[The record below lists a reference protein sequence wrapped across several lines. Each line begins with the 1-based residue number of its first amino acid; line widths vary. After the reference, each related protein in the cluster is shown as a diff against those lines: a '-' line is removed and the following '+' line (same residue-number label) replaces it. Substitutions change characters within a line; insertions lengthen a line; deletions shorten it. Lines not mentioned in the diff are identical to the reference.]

1 MYYIFENLIGMN
13 CFCYFNIRAIKSVK
27 FQANVLILRLFDI
40 CRDFPVIEQ
49 NQQSFLESLQHKN
62 IFPLGVYI
70 QDFESCLLKKI
81 HL

>member
-1 MYYIFENLIGMN
+1 MN

-27 FQANVLILRLFDI
+27 FQANVLMLRLFDI
-40 CRDFPVIEQ
+40 FRDFPVMEQ
-49 NQQSFLESLQHKN
+49 NQQSFPESLQHKN